1 MTSLADYGILSVEN
15 NSDLNYDSWKTG
27 VYAFDDVTLNLLTDV
42 LLKGSDTTVVIDDH
56 DIKYQSYSGIF
67 ESTRPRAALQQV
79 LTSMDAAIQNR
90 DGAYY
95 LNRKNKSVSAQCD
108 PELFEAMEKTPSSL
122 KMLKRYSISVREV
135 EGAPF
140 ATQYS
145 YVFTKGT
152 QYVFNLKESVINV
165 HRLFFTLTDNE
176 GKVLNSTLRTI
187 VYEGDSLLAFEC
199 RKTGIF
205 YLQLSYY
212 DEAPVLNPSDIAF
225 ESQFADKEF
234 ENQRELKQYQ
244 IDGKKRIEFSYVL
257 TSKNYYAIYIERK
270 DQLTTGIKF
279 DIRNS
284 DRKQVNAGIAKFN
297 LPQGMLYTIRCKKT
311 GIFYFSFEIADDVV
325 AFARLSKIEN
335 VNE

>member
-1 MTSLADYGILSVEN
+1 MKTLPLLILFC
-15 NSDLNYDSWKTG
+15 LIC
-27 VYAFDDVTLNLLTDV
+27 F
-42 LLKGSDTTVVIDDH
+42 
-56 DIKYQSYSGIF
+56 Q
-67 ESTRPRAALQQV
+67 
-79 LTSMDAAIQNR
+79 
-90 DGAYY
+90 
-95 LNRKNKSVSAQCD
+95 SVSAQCD

-205 YLQLSYY
+205 YYNVYAKTSFNGCAVLQLSYY

-325 AFARLSKIEN
+325 AFARLSKFEN